1 MGAGDVAVIQKVNVA
16 GAAVAPV
23 RRRSGLRI
31 HHAHVVVLVLE
42 RKVWVER
49 VSSC

>member
-1 MGAGDVAVIQKVNVA
+1 MGASDVVVIQKVNVA

-31 HHAHVVVLVLE
+31 HHAHVVVLE
-42 RKVWVER
+42 RKVEIGRAHV
-49 VSSC
+49 